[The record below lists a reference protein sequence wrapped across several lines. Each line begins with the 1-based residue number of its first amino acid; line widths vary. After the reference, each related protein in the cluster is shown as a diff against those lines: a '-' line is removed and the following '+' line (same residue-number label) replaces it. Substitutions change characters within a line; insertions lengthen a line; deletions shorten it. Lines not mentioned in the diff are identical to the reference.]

1 MHVLLNTR
9 YAQGTKNT
17 KLGALCALVFIG
29 CGYAALRILWLH
41 SGPAMSSSPAP

>member
-29 CGYAALRILWLH
+29 CGYAALRGLCISWSKQYEL
-41 SGPAMSSSPAP
+41 S